1 MNKIEEEISLQEIK
15 DVNKFNKK
23 GEKTSARS
31 IKFISDNKEVILTLK
46 GVLAGEFQKS
56 DRGLK
61 AEIILSFDTKQKKVD
76 DFKE

>member
-46 GVLAGEFQKS
+46 GELAEKFQKS

-61 AEIILSFDTKQKKVD
+61 ADLFLSFDTKQKKVD
-76 DFKE
+76 EFKE